1 MSHKTRPDRVPSTH
15 APPLPSSLSEAH
27 LTGIAPTD
35 AMRSEASSTE
45 AIPSHAISA
54 EAAHTEAVSIEPTPV
69 LQNSGAVFHLCSKL
83 PLELRTMILRVLI
96 DETRTIKVVH
106 AGPSSKSM
114 LTSPAVT
121 SRRPLCQLEDKQI
134 PALLHAS
141 KDTREIALKFYKAVS
156 PDFLANPFYYNET
169 FDTLSLSSAG
179 IAVSKAIWWTNISE
193 MRISTL
199 AINMSCIPDVEFT
212 RQLLELEEREYRL
225 DEKNQLQEW
234 CELGFLLVDQHP
246 DSLLVEVIEIFN
258 GALGK
263 VLISDSECEKSTTV
277 GLRKV
282 GETVNLEFQGWFSC
296 LDWEICIICMS

>member
-1 MSHKTRPDRVPSTH
+1 
-15 APPLPSSLSEAH
+15 
-27 LTGIAPTD
+27 
-35 AMRSEASSTE
+35 MRSEASSTE

-193 MRISTL
+193 MLTRI
-199 AINMSCIPDVEFT
+199 
-212 RQLLELEEREYRL
+212 
-225 DEKNQLQEW
+225 W
-234 CELGFLLVDQHP
+234 
-246 DSLLVEVIEIFN
+246 
-258 GALGK
+258 
-263 VLISDSECEKSTTV
+263 STTTSSV
-277 GLRKV
+277 RPKARKPSEATSKATKPNRCRCSRK
-282 GETVNLEFQGWFSC
+282 GNATRNIYF
-296 LDWEICIICMS
+296 